1 MGLTCCHLRIKLLTG
16 EELLLTD
23 AQGKW
28 FLEVESTP
36 REDAV
41 KTVAMTTKDLEY
53 YRNLVD
59 KAEAGFERIT
69 SDFARSSAVGKML
82 SNSTAC
88 YREFFRQRKSQSM
101 RQTLLLSY
109 FKKWPPA
116 FSNHHSDQSAAITL
130 RQDPPQQKDYD

>member
-1 MGLTCCHLRIKLLTG
+1 
-16 EELLLTD
+16 
-23 AQGKW
+23 
-28 FLEVESTP
+28 
-36 REDAV
+36 
-41 KTVAMTTKDLEY
+41 MTTKDLEY
-53 YRNLVD
+53 SVNLVD

-109 FKKWPPA
+109 FKKLPLPP
-116 FSNHHSDQSAAITL
+116 QSSAVTTL
-130 RQDPPQQKDYD
+130 VSQQPLTFRQDPPPAKTLGLCRRLR